1 MLDAGLFVVVLNE
14 WNYNSV
20 YYLNW
25 FYKLKREIGNTMRGK
40 YTKIQENTQE
50 YKFLFN
56 IVITFLTQS
65 GNSS

>member
-40 YTKIQENTQE
+40 YTKIQEN
-50 YKFLFN
+50 
-56 IVITFLTQS
+56 S
-65 GNSS
+65 